1 MTEVEMLFEGESN
14 LEFIKKSA
22 TEQTAKPE
30 IIKEEKEEGMDE
42 DMPEPESEPE
52 GSEEGSEGSDEDLE
66 EIREAAMNFM
76 SASNKDLKALKEADP
91 DLFEELCDAAKTVC
105 EMQGYKCE
113 KED

>member
-1 MTEVEMLFEGESN
+1 MKPFSMTEVEMLFEGESN

-52 GSEEGSEGSDEDLE
+52 GSEEDLE